1 MFLPC
6 SLFSQFGNSKC
17 KIKWDFFILNKLYK
31 IINEE
36 RVSLLKKLI
45 VITVVLSSLY
55 FESGFIY
62 ANNDDSE
69 CQKKIVEVY
78 NKYYKEIKKDLL
90 NRYSLNLSLYD
101 EYTVREVDKL
111 GRYLKNKKSLSSL
124 MELFDGEFY
133 GQKYLLIKK
142 NQLQG
147 YVLYKNNEGNNIL
160 QTIKNEN
167 NKWVIVSTKSK
178 NAQKII
184 LKKEEIRCN

>member
-1 MFLPC
+1 M
-6 SLFSQFGNSKC
+6 
-17 KIKWDFFILNKLYK
+17 
-31 IINEE
+31 
-36 RVSLLKKLI
+36 SLLKKLI
-45 VITVVLSSLY
+45 VLTIILSGLY

-62 ANNDDSE
+62 ANNDYTE

-90 NRYSLNLSLYD
+90 SSYHLNLSLYD

-111 GRYLKNKKSLSSL
+111 GRDLKNKKSLSSL
-124 MELFDGEFY
+124 IELFDGEFY

-184 LKKEEIRCN
+184 LKKEEVRCN